1 MKKVVIGSGS
11 AFWGDMLEP
20 AVEMAER
27 SDVQYIGFDHLAELT
42 MALLNRM
49 KLKKPEMGYVPDIV
63 PWMKKLLPATVPKGI
78 KMVTNAGGANPEQAA
93 IEVAKVI
100 KDLKLGPMKI
110 GVVSGD
116 DMLPYLDEVQEQGFK
131 FVNMDTGEEGL
142 DRIRENIVAAN
153 AYTGADEIITEL
165 GNGADLV
172 ITGRVSDNALY
183 VGPLMYEFGW
193 KYTDEYVN
201 QVAAAVTIGHIIECS
216 ACVTGGMSNMWKVT
230 ECPWA
235 SGFPILEVFENGDA
249 IVTKTPDSGGIV
261 NTWTVKEHLLYE
273 VMDPHNYLM
282 PDGIGDFSTIKLE
295 EVGRNRVKVS
305 NMSGKKRPDT
315 LKLCIGYRDGFIGE
329 GMALFP
335 SPDALAKARFAE
347 KWLRER
353 FKILGIEFEELRI
366 DYIGVNTLHG
376 EAAVIEDKDYNEVG
390 LRVAGKAKTWKEA
403 ETVRREAT
411 HLWTQGPIGSSF
423 GTPMNV
429 RPVIKLWPTLVPRSA
444 VRTESRI
451 MEVK

>member
-49 KLKKPEMGYVPDIV
+49 KLRNPEMGYIPDII
-63 PWMKKLLPATVPKGI
+63 PWMKKLLPVTVPKGI
-78 KMVTNAGGANPEQAA
+78 KMITDAGGANPLQAA
-93 IEVAKVI
+93 LEVKKVVEE
-100 KDLKLGPMKI
+100 LKLGPMNI

-116 DMLPYLDEVQEQGFK
+116 DVLPYLDEIRKDGWKFK
-131 FVNMDTGEEGL
+131 NMDTGEEDI
-142 DRIRENIVAAN
+142 DRIRDRIAAAN

-165 GNGADLV
+165 KNGADMV

-193 KYTDEYVN
+193 EYTEEYIEK
-201 QVAAAVTIGHIIECS
+201 VAAAVTIGHIIECS
-216 ACVTGGMSNMWKVT
+216 ACVTGGMSNMWKVS
-230 ECPWA
+230 ERPWEI
-235 SGFPILEVFENGDA
+235 GFPILEVFENGEA

-261 NTWTVKEHLLYE
+261 NQWTVKEHLLYE
-273 VMDPHNYLM
+273 VIDPYNYLM
-282 PDGIGDFSTIKLE
+282 PDGIADFSTVKLTE
-295 EVGRNRVKVS
+295 EGRNRVRVS

-315 LKLCIGYRDGFIGE
+315 LKLCIGFRDGYIGE
-329 GMALFP
+329 GQALFP
-335 SPDALAKARFAE
+335 SPDALEKAKFAE
-347 KWLRER
+347 KWIRER
-353 FKILGIEFEELRI
+353 FKILGVEFEELRI

-376 EAAVIEDKDYNEVG
+376 EAGEIEDKHYNEVG
-390 LRVAGKAKTWKEA
+390 LRIAGKTKTREA
-403 ETVRREAT
+403 AEVVRREAT

-429 RPVIKLWPTLVPRSA
+429 RPVIALWPTLVPRDA
-444 VRTESRI
+444 VRTGSQL

>member
-49 KLKKPEMGYVPDIV
+49 KLRNPEMGYVPDII
-63 PWMKKLLPATVPKGI
+63 PWMKKLLPVTVPKGI
-78 KMVTNAGGANPEQAA
+78 KMMTNAGGANPLQAA
-93 IEVAKVI
+93 TEVVKVI
-100 KDLKLGPMKI
+100 KDLNLGPMKI

-116 DMLPYLDEVQEQGFK
+116 DVLPYLDDIRKQGWKFK
-131 FVNMDTGEEGL
+131 NMDTGEEDI
-142 DRIRENIVAAN
+142 DRIRDRIVAAN

-165 GNGADLV
+165 KNGADMV

-193 KYTDEYVN
+193 EYTDEYVN
-201 QVAAAVTIGHIIECS
+201 QIAAAVTIGHIIECS
-216 ACVTGGMSNMWKVT
+216 ACVTGGMSNMWKVS
-230 ECPWA
+230 ERPWDM
-235 SGFPILEVFENGDA
+235 GFPILEVFENGDA
-249 IVTKTPDSGGIV
+249 IVTKTPGSGGIV
-261 NTWTVKEHLLYE
+261 NPWTVKEHLIYE
-273 VMDPHNYLM
+273 VIDPRNYLM
-282 PDGIGDFSTIKLE
+282 PDGIGDFSTIKIE

-305 NMSGKKRPDT
+305 NLSGKKRPDT
-315 LKLCIGYRDGFIGE
+315 LKLCIGFQDGYIGE
-329 GMALFP
+329 GQALFP
-335 SPDALAKARFAE
+335 SPDALEKARFSE

-353 FKILGIEFEELRI
+353 FKKLGVEFDELRI

-376 EAAVIEDKDYNEVG
+376 DAAEIEDKDYNEVG
-390 LRVAGKAKTWKEA
+390 LRIAGKAKTKKAAEA
-403 ETVRREAT
+403 VRREAT
-411 HLWTQGPIGSSF
+411 HLWTQGPVGSSF

-429 RPVIKLWPTLVPRSA
+429 RPVIALWPTLVPRDM
-444 VRTESRI
+444 VRTESQL

>member
-63 PWMKKLLPATVPKGI
+63 PWMKKLLPVTVPKGI

>member
-63 PWMKKLLPATVPKGI
+63 PWMKKLLPVTVPKGI

-261 NTWTVKEHLLYE
+261 NNWTVKEHLLYE

>member
-261 NTWTVKEHLLYE
+261 NNWTVKEHLLYE